1 MEVVG
6 HDGKKVLWEVVGD
19 NSGEEPTDH
28 DDIELQGFD
37 FNFFNEDEK
46 GVGKEGSS
54 EFTYSLMLIKI
65 WPGGWNNQL

>member
-37 FNFFNEDEK
+37 FNFFQRRR
-46 GVGKEGSS
+46 EG
-54 EFTYSLMLIKI
+54 
-65 WPGGWNNQL
+65 GR